1 MDAFTVISHENR
13 PFRFS
18 AGKLKKAKRKA
29 KKTSRRKRNS
39 SKKPRARPRSRSRTS
54 SRRSRTSSRTSSRT
68 RSRRSRRSRRTTG
81 VRSTYEILSLIGY
94 KKQPKKNGA
103 KKKK

>member
-39 SKKPRARPRSRSRTS
+39 SKKPGARPRSRSRTS
-54 SRRSRTSSRTSSRT
+54 SRRSRTSSRTS
-68 RSRRSRRSRRTTG
+68 SRRSRRSRRTTG

>member
-54 SRRSRTSSRTSSRT
+54 SRRSR
-68 RSRRSRRSRRTTG
+68 RSRRTTG